1 MEGHLPRGRVVNT
14 FTARELQVPDSQR
27 MADSLEK
34 YSLRRGGG
42 LEPRNRRSDKKP
54 KLIV

>member
-1 MEGHLPRGRVVNT
+1 MEEHLPRGRIVNT

-27 MADSLEK
+27 SLDSLER
-34 YSLRRGGG
+34 YSLRRGCG
-42 LEPRNRRSDKKP
+42 LELRNRRPDKKR